1 MRFSVITLSLVALAT
16 PLSVG
21 AQQRT
26 GYSQIVSGD
35 LQRAEHT
42 LIAERRV
49 FPQSPELMLNLAA
62 VYQKTGRLDQA
73 RALYDM
79 VLGQPEVMMD
89 MSADRVVGS
98 HRIAQTGLRRLS
110 DVKLSS
116 R

>member
-1 MRFSVITLSLVALAT
+1 MRFFVVSLSLAALAT
-16 PLSVG
+16 PFSAS

-35 LQRAEHT
+35 LKRAEQT
-42 LIAERRV
+42 LVAERRV

-62 VYQKTGRLDQA
+62 VYQQTGRLDQA
-73 RALYDM
+73 RSLYDM

-89 MSADRVVGS
+89 MSSDRIVGS
-98 HRIAQTGLRRLS
+98 HAIARTGLGRLA